1 LIPSESPAPDVF
13 LNGSWERSTR
23 SLNTAAIL
31 ALIGI
36 GTLYFNA
43 QSVLVAIAVFF
54 TQLVDRPEI
63 SGGYLQRLLENI
75 RHLANPLRTAVVI
88 SQYLFMLLPALLLV
102 RFWHSTQIRRYVRLG
117 RAPVAEILL
126 ALLATLMIIPSANF
140 IADQLVRQLG
150 VPRTLMEINAE
161 LFTSRSLAELFW
173 LIFVVCITPA
183 LCEEVFFR
191 GFVQRTFE
199 RTVGWKSVVLVGV
212 IFGLFHFNPLG
223 LIPLS
228 ILGMLFGY
236 FFFRS
241 RSLLPSMIAHF
252 ANNFLA
258 VFFLYKPEDGSAITL
273 DTIPLWLV
281 GVTLPVGII
290 ALLLYESTTQ
300 RYAEVN
306 PAYAGASAGRREL

>member
-1 LIPSESPAPDVF
+1 MIPSPSAPPASDVF

-23 SLNTAAIL
+23 SLNTAAL
-31 ALIGI
+31 LGLLGIGI
-36 GTLYFNA
+36 LYFNA
-43 QSVLVAIAVFF
+43 QSVLAAIAVFVTQF
-54 TQLVDRPEI
+54 TVESPDL

-75 RHLANPLRTAVVI
+75 RHLANPLRSAVVV
-88 SQYLFMLLPALLLV
+88 SQYLFMLLPALVLV
-102 RFWHSTQIRRYVRLG
+102 RHWHSTDIPRYIRLA

-140 IADQLVRQLG
+140 IADELVRQLG
-150 VPRTLMEINAE
+150 VPRMLMEINAE
-161 LFTSRSLAELFW
+161 LFTSRNPAEFLW
-173 LIFVVCITPA
+173 LVFVVCISPA
-183 LCEEVFFR
+183 LCEEIFFR
-191 GFVQRTFE
+191 GFIQRTFE

-236 FFFRS
+236 FFYRS
-241 RSLLPSMIAHF
+241 RSLLPPMVAHF

-258 VFFLYKPEDGSAITL
+258 VYFLYKPEEGSAMTFESM
-273 DTIPLWLV
+273 PLWLV

-290 ALLLYESTTQ
+290 ALLLYERTT
-300 RYAEVN
+300 R
-306 PAYAGASAGRREL
+306 